1 MREKISSIPEL
12 YPGYNEYRYNIG
24 PIGHDPY
31 GLISYLTAKYQT
43 FQSENVSGDI
53 SELFSRLYDLSF
65 KEITEQ
71 RQKTVTYTEGGV
83 TKTKTVTY
91 TVKIL
96 ETTLN
101 TADFD
106 AAVRSLLTDEQYAQ
120 YELLK
125 QTQGNR
131 SDLF

>member
-1 MREKISSIPEL
+1 M
-12 YPGYNEYRYNIG
+12 
-24 PIGHDPY
+24 
-31 GLISYLTAKYQT
+31 
-43 FQSENVSGDI
+43 
-53 SELFSRLYDLSF
+53 
-65 KEITEQ
+65 
-71 RQKTVTYTEGGV
+71 